1 MATIAEIPE
10 RSGRPQRPFAAW
22 HRRDRNLIAGLIA
35 YVWLGI
41 LLGFGAD
48 IAGHYASH
56 APPFPLIVHI
66 HAIAFLGW
74 LVLFTVQAGLIRTG
88 RVALHRCL
96 GLAMLGLAAFML
108 FIGPATA
115 LRVDRMTAHAPDGDP
130 NFVFIQFGDMIAFA
144 MLTGAGV
151 ALRARAAAHKRLML
165 LSLLYISDA
174 GFGRALG
181 AMLAFPVPLTFWSD
195 FAGDYLL
202 SDLGM
207 AALGIHDLVT
217 RRRLHPA
224 YVAGALFALSMQF
237 AATWGHVTPALRPL
251 ALSLI
256 GA

>member
-1 MATIAEIPE
+1 MATIAEVSE
-10 RSGRPQRPFAAW
+10 RPARPQRPFAPW
-22 HRRDRNLIAGLIA
+22 HRRDRNVIAGLIV

-41 LLGFGAD
+41 LAGFGSD
-48 IAGHYASH
+48 IADHVANH
-56 APPFPLIVHI
+56 RPAFPLIVHI
-66 HAIAFLGW
+66 HAVAFLGW

-88 RVALHRCL
+88 RAALHRRL
-96 GLAMLGLAAFML
+96 GFAMLALAAFML

-115 LRVDRMTAHAPDGDP
+115 LQVDRLQAHAPDADP
-130 NFVFIQFGDMIAFA
+130 NFVFIQMGDMLAFA

-151 ALRARAAAHKRLML
+151 ALRARPAAHKRLML

-181 AMLAFPVPLTFWSD
+181 AMLTFPTPFTFWFD

-202 SDLGM
+202 SDLGTF
-207 AALGIHDLVT
+207 ALGIHDLLT

-224 YVAGALFALSMQF
+224 YVAGILFVLAMQF

-251 ALSLI
+251 ALGLI